1 MRPRR
6 WKAGRGQ
13 RQALLD
19 EESLIRGIMGCGD
32 HLDISWNRLSSIA
45 LGLLTL
51 VWLMSAV
58 GQAGGP
64 TAFPQAGTPTGVTLP
79 AGTVIYLR
87 LETPVSTTASH
98 LNAAVSAR
106 VVRDVPATEGGE
118 QVAVPIGAQIKGSI
132 QRLIPSSSPTDR
144 ALLRLRFSQLE
155 IPGRPPVAI
164 EGHVLD
170 VENARESVLSDGTIQ
185 GVLASE
191 LPLTMIEGAL
201 DRLKKTSPDMGGEMQ
216 KQAEK
221 NLGKSDTSI
230 NYPAGTDFS
239 FTLDKPLAPN
249 QLSSPSVAAQLPAGA
264 TEAVERLL
272 ADAPQRAAGKD
283 GKPGDPLNLV
293 FIGSAEQ
300 IRQTFEQAGWAEA
313 EKLTGK
319 SLFETVRAVMAN
331 QGYGSAPVSQ
341 LYLYGRSEDLA
352 FQKMLNTF
360 AKRHHLRIWRSP
372 ATTADGR
379 EIWLGA
385 ATHDTGWDIRP
396 GVVSHAIDPELDK
409 ERAKV
414 GADLAATGRVSAELL
429 VARPNPL
436 SEGLTATGAMWKT
449 DGHLLV
455 IDLKAR

>member
-1 MRPRR
+1 MAVGERLDTSWNKLPSVRSGL
-6 WKAGRGQ
+6 AALVGLV
-13 RQALLD
+13 ALL
-19 EESLIRGIMGCGD
+19 G
-32 HLDISWNRLSSIA
+32 LSAAPAA
-45 LGLLTL
+45 LLP
-51 VWLMSAV
+51 V
-58 GQAGGP
+58 GEPAE
-64 TAFPQAGTPTGVTLP
+64 VTLP

-98 LNAAVSAR
+98 LHAEVSAR
-106 VVRDVPATEGGE
+106 VVRDTTLGE
-118 QVAVPIGAQIKGSI
+118 EAERVAIPIGAQVRGTI
-132 QRLIPSSSPTDR
+132 QKLIPSSSPTDR
-144 ALLRLRFSQLE
+144 ALLRLRFTQLD

-170 VENARESVLSDGTIQ
+170 VENAREIILSDGTIQ

-201 DRLKKTSPDMGGEMQ
+201 DKLKKTSPGMGGEMQ

-239 FTLDKPLAPN
+239 FTLDKPLALN
-249 QLSSPSVAAQLPAGA
+249 QLSSPSVADQLPGGV

-293 FIGSAEQ
+293 FIGNAEQ
-300 IRQTFEQAGWAEA
+300 IRQAFEQAGWAEA

-331 QGYGSAPVSQ
+331 KGYGSAPVSQ
-341 LYLYGRSEDLA
+341 LYLYGRPEDLA

-360 AKRHHLRIWRSP
+360 AKRHHLRIWRCP
-372 ATTADGR
+372 ASAAGGR

-414 GADLAATGRVSAELL
+414 GADLAATGLVGAERL
-429 VARPNPL
+429 VTRPNPL
-436 SEGLTATGAMWKT
+436 SEGLTATGALWKT
-449 DGHLLV
+449 DGHLMV
-455 IDLKAR
+455 IELKAQ